1 MEPHGADDAA
11 GHAEVEPGPIR
22 TYTLK
27 HDKGDEVLPLLIAYR
42 KVLNSMLEDI
52 WGTVTWRKVKIRG
65 KKQFRLFPRYRKDY
79 DFKMSLRNRYLEGW
93 TFAAHWINTALVTA
107 FSIMESWRKNYNK
120 GYRRRRRPVAR
131 RLFARV
137 PQSLCS
143 LEGDKLWVTFE
154 PGRYVW
160 FDLSRRYFPLPK
172 EVSSRGIGQP
182 VITPNRI
189 HIPIHMPPE
198 RDGVARPPARAM
210 AWDSNLLSLD
220 GYSPETGWVRIDTR
234 ALATVHISSFEKR
247 RSVQRKLKGSK
258 RGKRVRA
265 KYSRRERNRAGKHR
279 VEIAR
284 VISSLAEVNGFEE
297 LNPRRMLRKSRVWNR
312 RIARADWRS
321 IARRVEGAVEVP
333 PQHTSDTCSRCGWVD
348 KDLRGS
354 AVFRCEGCGLT
365 IDRQLNA
372 AINLYMRLK
381 FGYTEKWE
389 GEKKR
394 VELRMEGV
402 PQQREWWD
410 ANVLPT
416 LVGGYLLTGA
426 ERRGPDELVRGLY
439 DAVKPQLLY
448 AYDRYADAYLPVERV
463 PTVRIEG

>member
-1 MEPHGADDAA
+1 
-11 GHAEVEPGPIR
+11 
-22 TYTLK
+22 
-27 HDKGDEVLPLLIAYR
+27 
-42 KVLNSMLEDI
+42 
-52 WGTVTWRKVKIRG
+52 
-65 KKQFRLFPRYRKDY
+65 
-79 DFKMSLRNRYLEGW
+79 
-93 TFAAHWINTALVTA
+93 
-107 FSIMESWRKNYNK
+107 MESWRKNYNK
-120 GYRRRRRPVAR
+120 GYRKRKRPVAK
-131 RLFARV
+131 RLFARA
-137 PQSLCS
+137 PQDVCK
-143 LEGDKLWVTFE
+143 LEGDRLRVTLE

-182 VITPNRI
+182 VITPDRI
-189 HIPIHMPPE
+189 HIPIHVQS
-198 RDGVARPPARAM
+198 DGEAIRNQPLARAM
-210 AWDSNLLSLD
+210 AWDSNMLSLD

-247 RSVQRKLKGSK
+247 RSVQRKLKRSK

-284 VISSLAEVNGFEE
+284 VIGSLAEVNGFEE
-297 LNPRRMLRKSRVWNR
+297 LRPGRMYGKSRVWNR

-321 IARRVEGAVEVP
+321 IAKGVEGAVEVP
-333 PQHTSDTCSRCGWVD
+333 PQHTSDACSRCGWVD

-354 AVFRCEGCGLT
+354 AVFRCGSCGLT

-372 AINLYMRLK
+372 AINLY
-381 FGYTEKWE
+381 
-389 GEKKR
+389 
-394 VELRMEGV
+394 VRMEGV

-439 DAVKPQLLY
+439 DAVKPKLY
-448 AYDRYADAYLPVERV
+448 AYDRYADAYLRV
-463 PTVRIEG
+463 PK

>member
-1 MEPHGADDAA
+1 MTASTQLQERGLAPAA
-11 GHAEVEPGPIR
+11 GDAEVEPGPIK

-27 HDKGDEVLPLLIAYR
+27 HDRGDEVLPLLIAYR
-42 KVLNSMLEDI
+42 RVLDSMLDDI
-52 WGTVTWRKVKIRG
+52 WKTVTWREVKIPG
-65 KKQFRLFPRYRKDY
+65 KKQFRLFPRYRKDKK
-79 DFKMSLRNRYLEGW
+79 FKKSLRDKYLEGW
-93 TFAAHWINTALVTA
+93 TFAAHWVDSALATA
-107 FSIMESWRKNYNK
+107 FSIMESWRKNYNRGDRK
-120 GYRRRRRPVAR
+120 GKRPVAR
-131 RLFARV
+131 RLFARA
-137 PQSLCS
+137 PQDVCS
-143 LEGDKLWVTFE
+143 LEGDKLRVTLA

-160 FDLSRRYFPLPK
+160 FDLSRRYFLLPG

-182 VITPNRI
+182 VITPDRI
-189 HIPIHMPPE
+189 DIPVHTPSA
-198 RDGVARPPARAM
+198 RDGAIRPLARAM

-284 VISSLAEVNGFEE
+284 VIESLADVNGFEE

-333 PQHTSDTCSRCGWVD
+333 PQHTSDTCSRCGWED

-354 AVFRCEGCGLT
+354 AVFRCESCGLT
-365 IDRQLNA
+365 MDRQLNA
-372 AINLYMRLK
+372 AINLY
-381 FGYTEKWE
+381 
-389 GEKKR
+389 
-394 VELRMEGV
+394 LRMEGV

-410 ANVLPT
+410 ANVLPS

-463 PTVRIEG
+463 PVAHIEG